1 MEGFA
6 AVLAARTLERRKKP
20 RKPKKKTPPQ
30 PRPSTAPPRGG
41 DRNRGTKQRAKPA
54 DNTTLEAKLRDT
66 ARRTKAELAARLAF
80 RKVKG
85 HSGDIWNE
93 LADGL
98 AAIGRTIATGRT
110 PQTDEVNDRLNRAI
124 EAIGHIPDVTLE
136 GFSFA

>member
-1 MEGFA
+1 MLGCRQPRR
-6 AVLAARTLERRKKP
+6 LAAAIVTGAPNNEPNRQI
-20 RKPKKKTPPQ
+20 TPLS
-30 PRPSTAPPRGG
+30 RL
-41 DRNRGTKQRAKPA
+41 N
-54 DNTTLEAKLRDT
+54 KLRDT